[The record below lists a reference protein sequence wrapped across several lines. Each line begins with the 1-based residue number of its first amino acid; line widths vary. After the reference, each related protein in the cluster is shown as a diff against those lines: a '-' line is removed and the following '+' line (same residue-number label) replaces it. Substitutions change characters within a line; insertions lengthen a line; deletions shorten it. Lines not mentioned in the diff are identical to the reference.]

1 MKKFTKGFH
10 VLFLLVILCS
20 GFLFDGCAKKNVK
33 ITRENIKVGFVYNGL
48 ITDEGYTQCQD
59 AGRRALVK
67 SGIPTMYVENISDGN
82 LTAYSFIEDLI
93 AEGCNVIYA
102 CSYGFM
108 DSIVLA
114 SQQHPDVIFG
124 HCSGIMQSEN
134 LSNYFGKMYQA
145 RYLSGIVAG
154 LKTRKNRIG
163 YVAAYKIPECIRGIN
178 AFTLGVQSVNPDAVV
193 EVQWTNTWYDPKV
206 EKEGADK
213 VLAKGCDV
221 IAQHQDTPAVQ
232 LAAQKVGAFC
242 IGYNFIPKKV
252 AAPKSFL
259 TAPVFNWDVFIV
271 DDIKRILDGTWE
283 SRSYWEGLDTGIVD
297 LAELTELCA
306 PGTEEKVREAK
317 NKIINGELF
326 IFEGELYDADGNLR
340 VPANERMTDDEI
352 KNMTW
357 FVRGVNEELQ

>member
-1 MKKFTKGFH
+1 MKKKLRVLRVFFPLLLIVTAFVLGGCEKKGYR
-10 VLFLLVILCS
+10 
-20 GFLFDGCAKKNVK
+20 

-67 SGIPTMYVENISDGN
+67 SGIPTMYVENVTDGN
-82 LTAYSFIEDLI
+82 LTAYPFIEDLI

-108 DSIVLA
+108 DSIVLS

-124 HCSGIMQSEN
+124 HCSGIVQTEN

-154 LKTRKNRIG
+154 LKTRNNRIG
-163 YVAAYKIPECIRGIN
+163 YVAAYRIPECIRGIN
-178 AFTLGVQSVNPDAVV
+178 AFTLGVQSVNPEAVI

-206 EKEGADK
+206 EKEGADM
-213 VLAKGCDV
+213 VLARGCDV
-221 IAQHQDTPAVQ
+221 IAQHQDTPAAQ
-232 LAAQKVGAFC
+232 LAAQKAGAFC
-242 IGYNFIPKKV
+242 IGYNFIPKKL
-252 AAPKSFL
+252 AAPRSFL

-271 DDIKRILDGTWE
+271 DDVRRILDGTWK
-283 SRSYWEGLDTGIVD
+283 SRSYWEGLETGIVA
-297 LAELTELCA
+297 LAELTDLCA
-306 PGTEEKVREAK
+306 PGTAEKVNDAK
-317 NKIINGELF
+317 SRIINGELYV
-326 IFEGELYDADGNLR
+326 FEGELYDVDGNLR
-340 VPANERMTDDEI
+340 VSAGERMTDEEI

-357 FVRGVNEELQ
+357 FVRGVDEELQ